1 MAVSGGWRL
10 LSLAVCGARVPG
22 RSAPV
27 RVFSSSSRVYSSD
40 SFPSAQWRV
49 SGGGAKACS
58 PVGGAQRNLS
68 AVAVAL
74 QGQRRP
80 LSRCEL
86 LDLGS
91 EEENT
96 RRALTCKRL
105 RRFII
110 DPNLARLVTDH
121 LSHDLEDTNAVIFE
135 VNPGP
140 GVLTRM
146 LLNCGA
152 QRVVALE
159 CDKSFL
165 PDLQVLEGDLDGQLE
180 VLHCDFFK
188 LDPIGQGSMKLPA
201 MYSNKLFSQL
211 GITAVPWT
219 SDVPVKVVGMFS
231 QRNER
236 NMLWK
241 LVYALFE
248 RQSIFRY
255 GRVELIMFISE
266 KNYSRITAREGKYR
280 DYRALSVLFQ
290 MSCEVQLLHQV
301 PWSSFLTTSKSK
313 NGNVSKS
320 TTVPND
326 HMCLVRVTPRAD
338 LFSSGITQFNSSTLM
353 MMVKQCLIRRAAPL
367 ADKLNAW
374 SPGCAAELLLGAGL
388 SEEVMVGDVSPDQY
402 RRLFELM
409 ELSDQFSQS
418 WLYTEILENT
428 CKQGYARE

>member
-1 MAVSGGWRL
+1 
-10 LSLAVCGARVPG
+10 
-22 RSAPV
+22 
-27 RVFSSSSRVYSSD
+27 
-40 SFPSAQWRV
+40 
-49 SGGGAKACS
+49 
-58 PVGGAQRNLS
+58 
-68 AVAVAL
+68 
-74 QGQRRP
+74 
-80 LSRCEL
+80 
-86 LDLGS
+86 
-91 EEENT
+91 
-96 RRALTCKRL
+96 
-105 RRFII
+105 
-110 DPNLARLVTDH
+110 
-121 LSHDLEDTNAVIFE
+121 
-135 VNPGP
+135 GP

-219 SDVPVKVVGMFS
+219 SAFRDPEITVSPKHPS
-231 QRNER
+231 DWEIRSIIYPD
-236 NMLWK
+236 K
-241 LVYALFE
+241 SLFTPLSSSKY
-248 RQSIFRY
+248 RQADRQVHKKTCGY
-255 GRVELIMFISE
+255 EEGQ
-266 KNYSRITAREGKYR
+266 RITAREGKYR

-320 TTVPND
+320 TVIDNINIYIYQLVPDSIPKENLEPVCILTYC
-326 HMCLVRVTPRAD
+326 HTTR
-338 LFSSGITQFNSSTLM
+338 G
-353 MMVKQCLIRRAAPL
+353 AAERCVEQHH
-367 ADKLNAW
+367 ASHAW

-428 CKQGYARE
+428 